1 MNVSPTLAPQR
12 VQTAWDVCRQYEP
25 SKPALALLR
34 KSQTPKAF
42 FDLLVQSRLDAD
54 AVAFLARTLTKQEAI
69 WWGCLCAWDVARPH
83 PTPAAQAA
91 LQATLRWLQ
100 EPTEEHRRA
109 AEQVARKVGV
119 QKPAGAVAQAAV
131 FATGSMSLPGLPE
144 VAPPEDLT
152 PLTIT
157 GAVQCCAAELT
168 AAGDEDPYRQLLR
181 FGLEV
186 ASGKNRWQ

>member
-12 VQTAWDVCRQYEP
+12 AQTAWDVCRQYEP
-25 SKPALALLR
+25 SKEALALLR
-34 KSQTPKAF
+34 KSQTSKAY
-42 FDLLVQSRLDAD
+42 FDLLVQSRLDSD
-54 AVAFLARTLTKQEAI
+54 AVAFLARSLTKQEAI
-69 WWGCLCAWDVARPH
+69 WWGCLCAWDVARPN

-91 LQATLRWLQ
+91 LEATLRWLR

-131 FATGSMSLPGLPE
+131 FATGSMSLPGLPA
-144 VAPPEDLT
+144 VTPPEDLT
-152 PLTIT
+152 ALTIS
-157 GAVQCCAAELT
+157 GAIRCCAAELT
-168 AAGDEDPYRQLLR
+168 AAGEEQAHRQLLR

-186 ASGKNRWQ
+186 ATGKNRWL